1 MIGRLRRRFIAV
13 ALISVALV
21 LGILIGAINLL
32 NWQSVLRS
40 ADAHLDVLEQN
51 DGSFPQTDS
60 EIPQDNGP
68 QEDGPFNRRS
78 VSPEA
83 PFDTRFFSV
92 TLDSDTG
99 EALQV
104 DTGHIA
110 AVDTPQAVELAKR
123 VASSASEGTLEP
135 YRYRVVTNEDGDTLV
150 LFVDCNRELA
160 QFKSFLFA
168 SVVIS
173 TIGFAL
179 TSCLVI
185 VASHVVVKP
194 IALAYDKQRQFITD
208 ASHELKTPITVIDAA
223 REIVEMEHGESEW
236 TRSIQSQVS
245 KLAGLTEKLVFL
257 AKIDEGADVIT
268 RQPFDLSAAITDV
281 SEPFFTLA
289 EAQGNEL
296 ELDIAPDITYNGD
309 IEYIGQSVSVLLNN
323 AFAYCAKGK
332 PVRLSLSRSSRLR
345 RPIRICCENSVD
357 HIEAGPHPE
366 LFERFYRPDEARNS
380 ATGGS
385 GIGLSIVAAIVEA
398 HGGCASCFAPNE
410 HSIRFTIEL

>member
-13 ALISVALV
+13 ALISVAVV
-21 LGILIGAINLL
+21 LGTMIGAINLL

-60 EIPQDNGP
+60 EIPQGNGP
-68 QEDGPFNRRS
+68 QEDGPLDRRS
-78 VSPEA
+78 ISPEA

-110 AVDTPQAVELAKR
+110 AISTPQAVELAKG
-123 VASSASEGTLEP
+123 VASGTTDGTLEP
-135 YRYRVVTNEDGDTLV
+135 YRYRVATNENGDTLV

-173 TIGFAL
+173 TVGFAL

-194 IALAYDKQRQFITD
+194 IAQAYDKQRRFITD

-245 KLAGLTEKLVFL
+245 KLASLTEKLVFL

-281 SEPFFTLA
+281 AEPFFTLA

-296 ELDIAPDITYNGD
+296 ELDIAPNITYNGD

-323 AFAYCAKGK
+323 AFAYCAKDK

-357 HIEAGPHPE
+357 HIEVGKHPE

-380 ATGGS
+380 SNGGS

-398 HGGCASCFAPNE
+398 HGGCVSCVAPDE